1 MPRQSGP
8 TLHSNKLSYAS
19 KTDSV
24 IIHVYEVSIS
34 TQLIASMVNIT
45 YMVYHK
51 HFYREHAVPVEYMD
65 DSL

>member
-1 MPRQSGP
+1 MSRQSGP

-34 TQLIASMVNIT
+34 TLLIVSMVNIT
-45 YMVYHK
+45 YGISQTF
-51 HFYREHAVPVEYMD
+51 FYREHAVPVEYMD